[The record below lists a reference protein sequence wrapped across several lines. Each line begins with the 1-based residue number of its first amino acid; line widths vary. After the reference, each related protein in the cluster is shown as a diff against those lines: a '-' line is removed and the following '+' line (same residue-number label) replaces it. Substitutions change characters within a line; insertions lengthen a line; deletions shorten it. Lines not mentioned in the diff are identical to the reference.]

1 MKKSLSGILV
11 VLVMMVG
18 IAPAAAKTIG
28 YADAMGI
35 LVKSCGKDI
44 EQYCKDVR
52 LGDNRIQNC
61 LATNADK
68 VSATCKAD
76 YARAYLLLQ
85 ERFAAQESAGKICA
99 GDAKRLCPGVTRG
112 KGYVLQCLLNKR
124 NLSRACSQIITDAG
138 YRE

>member
-1 MKKSLSGILV
+1 MKTFISGILIV
-11 VLVMMVG
+11 FAMIAGV
-18 IAPAAAKTIG
+18 APAASKTIG

-44 EQYCKDVR
+44 EQHCKDVR

-76 YARAYLLLQ
+76 YARAYVLLQ

>member
-1 MKKSLSGILV
+1 MKTFFSGILI
-11 VLVMMVG
+11 VLMMIVTA
-18 IAPAAAKTIG
+18 APAAAKTIG

-44 EQYCKDVR
+44 QQYCKDIR

-61 LATNADK
+61 LAANADK
-68 VSATCKAD
+68 VSPTCKAD
-76 YARAYLLLQ
+76 YAQAYILLQ

-124 NLSRACSQIITDAG
+124 NLSRSCSQIITDAG
-138 YRE
+138 YR